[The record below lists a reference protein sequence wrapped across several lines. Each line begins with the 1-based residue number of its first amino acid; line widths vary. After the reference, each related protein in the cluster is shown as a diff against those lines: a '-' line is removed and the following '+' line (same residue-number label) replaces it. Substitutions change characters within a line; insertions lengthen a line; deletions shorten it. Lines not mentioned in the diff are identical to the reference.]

1 MRTAHAAAAMRQPF
15 ESIERQIELM
25 FELQFYN
32 MGLALSIFEEGIAR
46 LAAAAKVQADAQ
58 PRATPQRLTPYPPT
72 ATKGQRWMTPSLSSM
87 QLLEANSAL
96 KRIAKGPTPAKG
108 VAPQLQNS
116 ARPPLSSFQTF
127 FKGSNWL
134 VLWLKF
140 EMQQSDSV

>member
-1 MRTAHAAAAMRQPF
+1 MRQPF

-72 ATKGQRWMTPSLSSM
+72 HRNERAALDDPQPQQHATS
-87 QLLEANSAL
+87 
-96 KRIAKGPTPAKG
+96 
-108 VAPQLQNS
+108 
-116 ARPPLSSFQTF
+116 
-127 FKGSNWL
+127 
-134 VLWLKF
+134 
-140 EMQQSDSV
+140 